1 MDLLLLGQ
9 EGGTVYNG
17 PLRLTT
23 PYFLSIGLGDY
34 GAGLTQGSL
43 QSIVAAPNA
52 SVPFLDGQVAPRP
65 VPATSVV
72 HLYVVHQ
79 NTQNV
84 GCCENLEFFWHV
96 FSRTVWASAPRE
108 AKQLC
113 TTCSDSTAHTPLQR
127 LMIR

>member
-34 GAGLTQGSL
+34 GDGLTQGSL
-43 QSIVAAPNA
+43 QSIVAAHNA
-52 SVPFLDGQVAPRP
+52 SVMWFTTIPKTWA
-65 VPATSVV
+65 VV
-72 HLYVVHQ
+72 R
-79 NTQNV
+79 TWIS
-84 GCCENLEFFWHV
+84 WHV
-96 FSRTVWASAPRE
+96 FSRTVWASTPRE